1 MVGGWVV
8 RGWVVG
14 GMINGYAHIVAK
26 WVILTVFLIAGEVP
40 IGLLENG

>member
-26 WVILTVFLIAGEVP
+26 WVILTVFLIAGEIP

>member
-26 WVILTVFLIAGEVP
+26 WVILTVFLIAGEIP
-40 IGLLENG
+40 IGLLENR

>member
-1 MVGGWVV
+1 MV

-26 WVILTVFLIAGEVP
+26 WVILTVFLIAGEIP